1 MSQQNVEIVK
11 KVFEAWN
18 ARDLDALRELY
29 LPDVIVWAVDDW
41 PEPGPF
47 VGREAVIRQGE
58 QMRQTWESVTLEPL
72 GDFIEAGDRILIRHA
87 WRPVGHGPDS
97 SNLEFTLIVTVRTG
111 KVFGFEYFRNHAEAL
126 EAVGLS

>member
-97 SNLEFTLIVTVRTG
+97 SNLEFTLIVTVRKG